1 MSGKFNLDELKKRAQ
16 AAARDLNDKYEIK
29 NRLDRGAEAA
39 GDAVRKTVD
48 LASSA
53 IDAAREE
60 ASRIDRDNRVSERA
74 REAAQAAASAF
85 EESGVKEKVSQA
97 AQAAADAFEDSGV
110 KEKVSQA
117 ADEARDRASEAYEKA
132 RQYYQSASSTA
143 WAGASAARL
152 PSSVITAIKSA
163 AEWVKNNPGKAAVV
177 SLALSAGTRA
187 GAAFSS
193 LDAVILGSGGAG
205 NWLFHSAVIPY
216 GLRRLSEK
224 YETYLQ
230 RQEEMLRDGKLDAAK
245 TERVEF
251 ERNVAKYVG
260 APLLGAFS
268 VAVGAGMVVDAVS
281 GRAVTGFP
289 ISLILGENPLLS
301 GIWLFGNGL
310 ICFHSGYKFFMM
322 ALADQEDVERVIRDI
337 KGLLPALS

>member
-1 MSGKFNLDELKKRAQ
+1 MSGKMNLDELKKRAQ
-16 AAARDLNDKYEIK
+16 AAARDLNEKYEIK
-29 NRLDRGAEAA
+29 SKLDRGAQVAQ
-39 GDAVRKTVD
+39 DTVRKTVD

-53 IDAAREE
+53 VDSAREE
-60 ASRIDRDNRVSERA
+60 ASRIDRENRVSERA
-74 REAAQAAASAF
+74 REAARAAGAAF
-85 EESGVKEKVSQA
+85 EESGAKEKVNQA
-97 AQAAADAFEDSGV
+97 ASA
-110 KEKVSQA
+110 
-117 ADEARDRASEAYEKA
+117 ARDGASEAYEKA
-132 RQYYQSASSTA
+132 KEYYKSASSA
-143 WAGASAARL
+143 ARAGTSAARL
-152 PSSVITAIKSA
+152 PSSVVAAIKSG
-163 AEWVKNNPGKAAVV
+163 AEWVRKNPGKAAVV

-224 YETYLQ
+224 YEIYLQ
-230 RQEEMLRDGKLDAAK
+230 RQEDLLREGKLDAAGR
-245 TERVEF
+245 ERVEF

-289 ISLILGENPLLS
+289 INLVLGDNPLLS

-322 ALADQEDVERVIRDI
+322 ALADQEDVMRVVKDM
-337 KGLLPALS
+337 KGLLPIAN

>member
-1 MSGKFNLDELKKRAQ
+1 MSGKLNLDELRKRAQ
-16 AAARDLNDKYEIK
+16 AAARDLNEKYEITSK
-29 NRLDRGAEAA
+29 LDRGAQAA
-39 GDAVRKTVD
+39 ENAVRKTVD

-53 IDAAREE
+53 VEAAREE
-60 ASRIDRDNRVSERA
+60 ASRIDKENRVSERA
-74 REAAQAAASAF
+74 RQAARAAGDAF
-85 EESGVKEKVSQA
+85 DQSGIKEKVGEA
-97 AQAAADAFEDSGV
+97 ASG
-110 KEKVSQA
+110 
-117 ADEARDRASEAYEKA
+117 ARDRASEAYEKA

-143 WAGASAARL
+143 QAGASAARL
-152 PSSVITAIKSA
+152 PSSVIAAIKSG

-224 YETYLQ
+224 YEVYLQ
-230 RQEEMLRDGKLDAAK
+230 RQEELLKEGKLNAAAR
-245 TERVEF
+245 ERVEF

-322 ALADQEDVERVIRDI
+322 ALADQEDVNRVIRDI
-337 KGLLPALS
+337 KGLLPIAG

>member
-1 MSGKFNLDELKKRAQ
+1 MSGKLNLDELRKRAQ
-16 AAARDLNDKYEIK
+16 AAARDLNEKYEITSK
-29 NRLDRGAEAA
+29 LDRGARAA
-39 GDAVRKTVD
+39 EDAVRKTVD

-53 IDAAREE
+53 VDAARDE
-60 ASRIDRDNRVSERA
+60 AARIDKENRVSERA
-74 REAAQAAASAF
+74 RQAARAAGDAF
-85 EESGVKEKVSQA
+85 EESGVKEKVDQA
-97 AQAAADAFEDSGV
+97 ARG
-110 KEKVSQA
+110 
-117 ADEARDRASEAYEKA
+117 ARDRASEAYEKA
-132 RQYYQSASSTA
+132 KQYYQSASSTA
-143 WAGASAARL
+143 RAGASAARL
-152 PSSVITAIKSA
+152 PSSVIAAIKSG

-193 LDAVILGSGGAG
+193 LDAVLLGSGGAG

-224 YETYLQ
+224 YEVYLQ
-230 RQEEMLRDGKLDAAK
+230 RQEEMLREGKLDEAAR
-245 TERVEF
+245 ERVEF

-337 KGLLPALS
+337 KGLLPIVG

>member
-1 MSGKFNLDELKKRAQ
+1 MSGKLNLDELRKRAQ
-16 AAARDLNDKYEIK
+16 AAARDLNEKYEIK
-29 NRLDRGAEAA
+29 SKLDRGAQAA
-39 GDAVRKTVD
+39 ENAVRKTVD

-53 IDAAREE
+53 VDAAREE
-60 ASRIDRDNRVSERA
+60 ASRIDKENRVSERA
-74 REAAQAAASAF
+74 REAARAAGDAF
-85 EESGVKEKVSQA
+85 DQSGVKAKVNQA
-97 AQAAADAFEDSGV
+97 TS
-110 KEKVSQA
+110 
-117 ADEARDRASEAYEKA
+117 EARDRASEAYERAK
-132 RQYYQSASSTA
+132 QYYKSASTTA
-143 WAGASAARL
+143 RAGASAARL
-152 PSSVITAIKSA
+152 PSSVVAAIKSG

-193 LDAVILGSGGAG
+193 LDAVILGSGGTG

-224 YETYLQ
+224 YEVYLK
-230 RQEEMLRDGKLDAAK
+230 RQEALLKEGKLDAAAA
-245 TERVEF
+245 ERIEF

-322 ALADQEDVERVIRDI
+322 ALGDQEDVERVIRDI
-337 KGLLPALS
+337 RGLLPVAG

>member
-1 MSGKFNLDELKKRAQ
+1 MSGKLNLDELKKRAQ
-16 AAARDLNDKYEIK
+16 AAARDLNEKYEIK
-29 NRLDRGAEAA
+29 SKLDRGAQAA
-39 GDAVRKTVD
+39 EEAVRKTVD

-53 IDAAREE
+53 VDAAREE
-60 ASRIDRDNRVSERA
+60 ASRIDRENRVSERA
-74 REAAQAAASAF
+74 RQAARAAGDAF
-85 EESGVKEKVSQA
+85 EESGAKEKFSQA
-97 AQAAADAFEDSGV
+97 ASG
-110 KEKVSQA
+110 
-117 ADEARDRASEAYEKA
+117 ARDRASEAYEKA
-132 RQYYQSASSTA
+132 KQYYASASSA
-143 WAGASAARL
+143 ARAGTSAARL
-152 PSSVITAIKSA
+152 PSSVISAIKSG

-205 NWLFHSAVIPY
+205 NWLFHSAVVPY

-224 YETYLQ
+224 YEAYLQ
-230 RQEEMLRDGKLDAAK
+230 RQEEMLREGKLDAAAR
-245 TERVEF
+245 ERVEF
-251 ERNVAKYVG
+251 ERSVAKYVG

-289 ISLILGENPLLS
+289 ISLVLGENPLLS

-337 KGLLPALS
+337 KGLLPVAG

>member
-1 MSGKFNLDELKKRAQ
+1 MSGKLNLDELKKRAQ
-16 AAARDLNDKYEIK
+16 AAARDLNEKYEIK
-29 NRLDRGAEAA
+29 SKLDRGAQVAEQ
-39 GDAVRKTVD
+39 AVRKTVD

-53 IDAAREE
+53 VDAAREG
-60 ASRIDRDNRVSERA
+60 ASRIDKETGVSDRA
-74 REAAQAAASAF
+74 RQAARAAGDAF

-97 AQAAADAFEDSGV
+97 AN
-110 KEKVSQA
+110 
-117 ADEARDRASEAYEKA
+117 EARDRASDAYEKA
-132 RQYYQSASSTA
+132 KEYYHSASNA
-143 WAGASAARL
+143 ARAGTSAARL
-152 PSSVITAIKSA
+152 PSSVIAAIKSG
-163 AEWVKNNPGKAAVV
+163 AEWVRKNPGKAAVV
-177 SLALSAGTRA
+177 SLALSAGART

-193 LDAVILGSGGAG
+193 IDAVILGSGGAG

-230 RQEEMLRDGKLDAAK
+230 RQEGMLREGKLDAAAR
-245 TERVEF
+245 ERVEF

-268 VAVGAGMVVDAVS
+268 VAAGAGMVVDAVS
-281 GRAVTGFP
+281 GGAVTGFP
-289 ISLILGENPLLS
+289 INLVLGNNPLLS

-337 KGLLPALS
+337 KGLLPVVG